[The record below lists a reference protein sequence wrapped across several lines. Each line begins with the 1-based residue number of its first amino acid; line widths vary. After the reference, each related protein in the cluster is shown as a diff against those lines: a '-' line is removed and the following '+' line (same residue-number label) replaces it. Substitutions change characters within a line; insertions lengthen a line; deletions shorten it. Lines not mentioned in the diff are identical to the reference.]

1 MKTSLGSVLE
11 EPNEEEQ
18 VHIVL
23 CFILG
28 CDRSACSALYL
39 NSVINAET
47 TKKEVEVHKKTKM

>member
-28 CDRSACSALYL
+28 CDRSAY
-39 NSVINAET
+39 
-47 TKKEVEVHKKTKM
+47 